1 MVKHISKIVVAGNNE
16 DILYRVKDEEARES
30 ISSLEESVEEIDH
43 ATAGALNDLNERIDE
58 EHHDSGTIQQL
69 NAGTDE
75 EDKVWAPSIIHQYVN
90 SKVANATHYR
100 GTFDASS
107 QSGTI
112 DGGSS
117 TFTSVAEFAGDV
129 YIANTG
135 GTFLGV
141 LFDAGDSL
149 IFKNDVLQNVAPTA
163 NDFSRIQ
170 NIVNV
175 VNSNP
180 TLVYGTTSTI
190 GTVEG
195 VNLQVTT
202 PNVVGSG
209 ATTVTKSSDNS
220 TVTISST
227 DTTYS
232 SLPAAENGTTVS
244 LVTTG
249 DKYTWNQYSEDI
261 ASITTTIQSIIDLIE
276 EKEHA
281 VSAALN
287 DLQSK
292 INDIDNNIANVNT
305 KVDNQ
310 GEQLAS
316 YIETKEKAISASLGD
331 LDKRLKVVE

>member
-58 EHHDSGTIQQL
+58 EHHDGGTIQQL

-149 IFKNDVLQNVAPTA
+149 IFKNDVL
-163 NDFSRIQ
+163 
-170 NIVNV
+170 
-175 VNSNP
+175 
-180 TLVYGTTSTI
+180 
-190 GTVEG
+190 
-195 VNLQVTT
+195 
-202 PNVVGSG
+202 
-209 ATTVTKSSDNS
+209 
-220 TVTISST
+220 
-227 DTTYS
+227 
-232 SLPAAENGTTVS
+232 
-244 LVTTG
+244 
-249 DKYTWNQYSEDI
+249 
-261 ASITTTIQSIIDLIE
+261 
-276 EKEHA
+276 
-281 VSAALN
+281 
-287 DLQSK
+287 
-292 INDIDNNIANVNT
+292 
-305 KVDNQ
+305 
-310 GEQLAS
+310 
-316 YIETKEKAISASLGD
+316 
-331 LDKRLKVVE
+331 